1 MNNQNDQEEEEIT
14 SYRGKVVSKY
24 LQSKKDLE
32 YSIAEALNATFDFA
46 YMISEQDFKTNLVT
60 WIESNKI
67 DAATVTGDFT
77 EKVDVKNLIDYL
89 NEEGSKNA

>member
-1 MNNQNDQEEEEIT
+1 MNNQNDQEEEIT

-24 LQSKKDLE
+24 LQSKKELE

-46 YMISEQDFKTNLVT
+46 YMISEQEFKTNLVT
-60 WIESNKI
+60 WIESNKV
-67 DAATVTGDFT
+67 DAATVTGEFT

-89 NEEGSKNA
+89 NKEGSKNA

>member
-1 MNNQNDQEEEEIT
+1 MNNQNDQEEEIT

-24 LQSKKDLE
+24 LQSKKELE

-60 WIESNKI
+60 WIESNKV
-67 DAATVTGDFT
+67 DAATVTGEFT

-89 NEEGSKNA
+89 NKEGSKNA